1 MIASKLPHYSNL
13 IVPPNWRELRIHQL
27 IGKMKLV
34 VYDLDGFGYIS
45 PIIQLFYEKFEA
57 IIRNLSKT
65 EEFYEVH
72 VPLIVSTEILKK
84 SGVFEKYE
92 SEFLKVR
99 EIDAVISATSEETFL
114 SYVHSNEPVSYKQF
128 PIRLLHF
135 QDAFRNI
142 DGSKGY
148 YKSKE
153 FYGVVFSTLDTDTD
167 SYLSSLQ
174 AFENICDRLWGMLG
188 LSGKVQ
194 KFKGTDNKSTEYMLA
209 CRDADMEI
217 TRSMAIEKDKR
228 EKGVNAPKLT
238 SIAMA
243 HQFDAVIN
251 FDIKYVDIKGNRLV
265 PIMGSFGIGIQ
276 RVLYTL
282 LDNLQDDRGF
292 TLPKALKLFNVMLI
306 PAFIKDPEVKKYCYG
321 LYRSLTAN
329 GVSVFLD
336 DRDYLNLQK
345 KFELAD
351 LFDINLSIVISKK
364 GLAEGKVKFRTNRD
378 KHPLYDVTLE
388 DAEKEIMRSH
398 SNGV

>member
-1 MIASKLPHYSNL
+1 
-13 IVPPNWRELRIHQL
+13 
-27 IGKMKLV
+27 MKLV
-34 VYDLDGFGYIS
+34 VYNLDGFGYIS
-45 PIIQLFYEKFEA
+45 PIIQLFYEKFEV

-72 VPLIVSTEILKK
+72 VPLIVSTELLKK

-92 SEFLKVR
+92 SEFLKVS

-114 SYVHSNEPVSYKQF
+114 SYIHSSELVSYKQF

-153 FYGVVFSTLDTDTD
+153 FYGAVFSTLDTDTD

-174 AFENICDRLWGMLG
+174 AFENICDRLWSTLG
-188 LSGKVQ
+188 LGGKVQ
-194 KFKGTDNKSTEYMLA
+194 KFKGADKKSIEYMLA

-217 TRSMAIEKDKR
+217 TRSIAIEKDKMV
-228 EKGVNAPKLT
+228 KGVNAPKLT

-243 HQFDAVIN
+243 HQFDFVIN
-251 FDIKYVDIKGNRLV
+251 FDIKYVDIKGNQSV

-276 RVLYTL
+276 RLLYTF
-282 LDNLQDDRGF
+282 LDNLQDDHGF
-292 TLPKALKLFNVMLI
+292 TLPKALKLFDIMLI
-306 PAFIKDPEVKKYCYG
+306 PAFIKDPEVKKYCYD
-321 LYRSLTAN
+321 LYNSLTAN
-329 GVSVFLD
+329 GISVFLD
-336 DRDYLNLQK
+336 DRDYLNLKK

-351 LFDINLSIVISKK
+351 FFDINWSIVISKK
-364 GLAEGKVKFRTNRD
+364 GLAEGKVKFRSNRD
-378 KHPLYDVTLE
+378 KHPLYEVTLE
-388 DAEKEIMRSH
+388 DAEKEIMGLYS
-398 SNGV
+398 SSV

>member
-13 IVPPNWRELRIHQL
+13 IVPPNWREMRIHQL
-27 IGKMKLV
+27 IRRMKLV
-34 VYDLDGFGYIS
+34 VYNLDGFGYIS
-45 PIIQLFYEKFEA
+45 PIIQLFYEKFEV

-72 VPLIVSTEILKK
+72 VPLIVSTELLKK

-92 SEFLKVR
+92 SEFLKVS

-114 SYVHSNEPVSYKQF
+114 SYIHSSELVSYKQF

-153 FYGVVFSTLDTDTD
+153 FYGAVFSTLDTDTD

-174 AFENICDRLWGMLG
+174 AFENICDRLWSTLG
-188 LSGKVQ
+188 LGGKVQ
-194 KFKGTDNKSTEYMLA
+194 KFKGADKKSIEYMLA

-217 TRSMAIEKDKR
+217 TRSIAIEKDKMV
-228 EKGVNAPKLT
+228 KGVNAPKLT

-243 HQFDAVIN
+243 HQFDFVIN
-251 FDIKYVDIKGNRLV
+251 FDIKYVDIKGNQSV

-276 RVLYTL
+276 RLLYTF
-282 LDNLQDDRGF
+282 LDNLQDDHGF
-292 TLPKALKLFNVMLI
+292 TLPKALKLFDIMLI
-306 PAFIKDPEVKKYCYG
+306 PAFIKDPEVKKYCYD
-321 LYRSLTAN
+321 LYNSLTAN
-329 GVSVFLD
+329 GISVFLD
-336 DRDYLNLQK
+336 DRDYLNLKK

-351 LFDINLSIVISKK
+351 FFDINWSIVISKK
-364 GLAEGKVKFRTNRD
+364 GLAEGKVKFRSNRD
-378 KHPLYDVTLE
+378 KHPLYEVTLE
-388 DAEKEIMRSH
+388 DAEKEIMGLYS
-398 SNGV
+398 SSV